1 MDLSKS
7 LNCSGK
13 ETHMTQYDLYLLT
26 AEEVAY
32 LMANGSTKDAYKAM
46 DGKTP
51 IDNSDR
57 KIEEVKV
64 LKTIHVLDRSRRGM
78 FASIEVVLGSDG
90 KHYLSNYSRDSG
102 D

>member
-1 MDLSKS
+1 M
-7 LNCSGK
+7 
-13 ETHMTQYDLYLLT
+13 LYYYLYPLT
-26 AEEVAY
+26 AEEVEY

-57 KIEEVKV
+57 KIEEVRV
-64 LKTIHVLDRSRRGM
+64 LKTIHILDMSRRGM
-78 FASIEVVLGSDG
+78 FSSIEVVLGSDG
-90 KHYLSNYSRDSG
+90 NHYLSKYSRDSS